1 MLTTATLITVLAIPN
16 HVVKDMTPLTVAA
29 AVLVLQVVRLTTHA
43 QEGEPIV
50 AMIAIPTIRV
60 VEVATAIANKAAAI
74 RQELAEA
81 LPAAMA
87 NQAGLTI
94 HNAQAATTA
103 GTLTHRKEAAVEAA
117 GIVVAATTIAGTI
130 TTAAVADVVAGVVAV
145 AAVVVAATAADQA
158 QEVVARRA
166 VLVTNIISEY
176 SVNQTEK

>member
-130 TTAAVADVVAGVVAV
+130 TTAAVADVVAGVVA